1 MEVIQSLAV
10 SIKTVRMK
18 VAYHF
23 KADIENE
30 RYDYYFYK
38 VVFPKLLDLKR
49 QYFSSKILVGDLST
63 YRFSS
68 SNSNSILSRLL
79 LIENKMWRRISF
91 DNVPLLIEENVF
103 VICFETIDNK
113 CAQMLHD
120 SLSEN
125 DKYIGAFEID
135 HEEELHWWLYGE
147 CLGTKFRII
156 NRDLYL
162 LELHKEFEDVDTQV
176 ELREFFKKML
186 FNKVEVEY
194 TDMRYSIMDENQSY
208 NKAKRLAQ
216 WRKST
221 ESLFSSVIDEILG
234 KLNDTAPDLGDKLW
248 SITKT
253 FENAETE
260 EEYAQ
265 AMSSCRR
272 VFEYVTDCIFPAT
285 NEIIDGHSL
294 KKDKYK
300 NRLFEFANRK
310 LRSNTNIDL
319 IVSNTNFLFEEWTKL
334 YELANKGVHSVTLR
348 QECRRCI
355 IRTIILLDDIV
366 SLRIEPFIFQTKIDK
381 FMDGFNNH

>member
-1 MEVIQSLAV
+1 
-10 SIKTVRMK
+10 MK

-23 KADIENE
+23 KVGAENE
-30 RYDYYFYK
+30 RYDYSFYK
-38 VVFPKLLDLKR
+38 VVFPRLLGLKR
-49 QYFSSKILVGDLST
+49 QYFSSKILVGDLSM
-63 YRFSS
+63 YDFSK
-68 SNSNSILSRLL
+68 SNSESLISRLL
-79 LIENKMWRRISF
+79 QLNNKIWRRISF
-91 DNVPLLIEENVF
+91 DNAPILISENIF

-113 CAQMLHD
+113 CAELLHE
-120 SLSEN
+120 SLIDN

-135 HEEELHWWLYGE
+135 NEDELLWWLYGE
-147 CLGTKFRII
+147 CLATSFRII

-162 LELHKEFEDVDTQV
+162 LELHKELEDTQNQD
-176 ELREFFKKML
+176 ELRQFFKKML
-186 FNKVEVEY
+186 FNRVEVEY
-194 TDMRYSIMDENQSY
+194 TDMRYSLMDENQNY
-208 NKAKRLAQ
+208 EKAKRLAQ

-221 ESLFSSVIDEILG
+221 ESLFSTVIDEILG

-248 SITKT
+248 SMSKT
-253 FENAETE
+253 FDNAETE
-260 EEYAQ
+260 EDYAQ

-300 NRLFEFANRK
+300 NRLFEFASRELK
-310 LRSNTNIDL
+310 SNTNIDL

-334 YELANKGVHSVTLR
+334 YELANKGVHSETLR

-366 SLRIEPFIFQTKIDK
+366 SLRSEPFVFHTKTDK
-381 FMDGFNNH
+381 FLNGLGAE